1 MSAFYDKMSAT
12 ALRLIERFG
21 QTITLRDTVPGEYDP
36 VSGATTPDVEVDQP
50 AQAILQ
56 DYALQQSGMTYAEGT
71 VIKQGDKK
79 ILVAAMTT
87 DANGQQVQITPPQL
101 TTKVIADGATWT
113 IVNIKEINPAG
124 TPLVYELQGR
134 R

>member
-1 MSAFYDKMSAT
+1 MSQFYDRMAST

-36 VSGATTPDVEVDQP
+36 VTGGSPPDVEVDQP

-56 DYALQQSGMTYAEGT
+56 DYALQQSGMSYADGT

-79 ILVAAMTT
+79 ILVAAQ
-87 DANGQQVQITPPQL
+87 GITPPTL
-101 TTKVIADGATWT
+101 TTTVIADGATWT

>member
-1 MSAFYDKMSAT
+1 MSQFYDRMAST

-36 VSGATTPDVEVDQP
+36 VTGSQTPDVEVDQP

-56 DYALQQSGMTYAEGT
+56 DYALQQSGMSYAEGA

-79 ILVAAMTT
+79 ILVAAQ
-87 DANGQQVQITPPQL
+87 GLTPPQL
-101 TTKVIADGATWT
+101 TTTVLADGATWT

>member
-1 MSAFYDKMSAT
+1 MAGFYEEMAGV
-12 ALRLIERFG
+12 ALELISEFG

-36 VSGATTPDVEVDQP
+36 VTGGSTPDVEVDQP

-56 DYALQQSGMTYAEGT
+56 DYALQQSGMSYAEGT

-79 ILVAAMTT
+79 ILVAAQ
-87 DANGQQVQITPPQL
+87 GLTPPTL
-101 TTKVIADGATWT
+101 TTTVIADGATWT

>member
-1 MSAFYDKMSAT
+1 MSAFYDRMSAT
-12 ALRLIERFG
+12 ALNLIARFG

-36 VSGATTPDVEVDQP
+36 VTGGSTPETTADQP

-56 DYALQQSGMTYAEGT
+56 DYALQQAGMSYAEGT
-71 VIKQGDKK
+71 VIQQGDKK
-79 ILVAAMTT
+79 ILVAAQ
-87 DANGQQVQITPPQL
+87 GLTPPQL
-101 TTKVIADGATWT
+101 TTTVIADGENWT

>member
-1 MSAFYDKMSAT
+1 MSAFYDRMSAT
-12 ALRLIERFG
+12 ALNLIASFG

-36 VSGATTPDVEVDQP
+36 VSGAQTPEVDVDQP

-79 ILVAAMTT
+79 ILVAAQ
-87 DANGQQVQITPPQL
+87 GLTPPTL
-101 TTKVIADGATWT
+101 TTTVIADGATWT

>member
-1 MSAFYDKMSAT
+1 MSQFYDRMAST

-21 QTITLRDTVPGEYDP
+21 QTITMRDTVPGEYDP
-36 VSGATTPDVEVDQP
+36 VTGSQTPDVEVNQP

-56 DYALQQSGMTYAEGT
+56 DYALQQAGMSYAEGT

-79 ILVAAMTT
+79 ILVAAMTK
-87 DANGQQVQITPPQL
+87 DANDQPVQITPPKL
-101 TTKVIADGATWT
+101 TTKVLADGATWT
-113 IVNIKEINPAG
+113 IVNVKEINPAG

>member
-1 MSAFYDKMSAT
+1 MSQFYDRMAAT
-12 ALRLIERFG
+12 ALRLIEQFG
-21 QTITLRDTVPGEYDP
+21 QPITLRDTVPGDYDP
-36 VSGATTPDVEVDQP
+36 VTGAQTSDVEVTQP

-56 DYALQQSGMTYAEGT
+56 DYALQQSGMSYADGT

-79 ILVAAMTT
+79 ILVAAQ
-87 DANGQQVQITPPQL
+87 GLTPPTL
-101 TTKVIADGATWT
+101 TMKVLADGTTWT

>member
-1 MSAFYDKMSAT
+1 MSAFYDRMSAT
-12 ALRLIERFG
+12 ALNLIASFG

-36 VSGATTPDVEVDQP
+36 VTGGSTPDVEVDQP

-56 DYALQQSGMTYAEGT
+56 DYALQQAGMSYAEDT
-71 VIKQGDKK
+71 VIRQGDKK
-79 ILVAAMTT
+79 ILVAAQ
-87 DANGQQVQITPPQL
+87 GITPPTL
-101 TTKVIADGATWT
+101 TTTVIADGATWT

-124 TPLVYELQGR
+124 TPLVYEIQGR

>member
-1 MSAFYDKMSAT
+1 MSQFYDRMAST

-21 QTITLRDTVPGEYDP
+21 QTVTLRDIVPGEYDP
-36 VSGATTPDVEVDQP
+36 VTGAQTPDVEANQP

-56 DYALQQSGMTYAEGT
+56 DYALQQSGMSYADGT

-79 ILVAAMTT
+79 ILVAAQ
-87 DANGQQVQITPPQL
+87 GITQPQL
-101 TTKVIADGATWT
+101 TTTVIADGATWT

>member
-1 MSAFYDKMSAT
+1 MSQFYDRMAST

-21 QTITLRDTVPGEYDP
+21 QTVTLRDIVPGEYDP
-36 VSGATTPDVEVDQP
+36 VTGSQTPDVEVDQP

-56 DYALQQSGMTYAEGT
+56 DYALQHSGMSYAEDT

-79 ILVAAMTT
+79 ILVAAQ
-87 DANGQQVQITPPQL
+87 GITPPTL
-101 TTKVIADGATWT
+101 TTIVIADGATWT

>member
-1 MSAFYDKMSAT
+1 MSAFYDRMSAT
-12 ALRLIERFG
+12 ALNLIARFG

-36 VSGATTPDVEVDQP
+36 VTGGSTPDVEVDQP

-56 DYALQQSGMTYAEGT
+56 DYALQQAGMSYAEGT
-71 VIKQGDKK
+71 VIQQGDKK
-79 ILVAAMTT
+79 IMVAAQ
-87 DANGQQVQITPPQL
+87 GLTPPAL
-101 TTKVIADGATWT
+101 TTTVLAGGATWT

>member
-1 MSAFYDKMSAT
+1 MSQFYDRMAST

-21 QTITLRDTVPGEYDP
+21 QTITLRDTVQGEYDP
-36 VSGATTPDVEVDQP
+36 VTGSQTPDVEVERP

-56 DYALQQSGMTYAEGT
+56 DYALQQSGMSYAEGT
-71 VIKQGDKK
+71 VIQQGDKK
-79 ILVAAMTT
+79 ILVAAQ
-87 DANGQQVQITPPQL
+87 GLTPPQL
-101 TTKVIADGATWT
+101 TTTVLADGVTWT

>member
-1 MSAFYDKMSAT
+1 MAGLYEEMAGV
-12 ALRLIERFG
+12 ALELISEFG

-36 VSGATTPDVEVDQP
+36 VTGSTTAETTVDQP

-56 DYALQQSGMTYAEGT
+56 DYALQQSGMSYAEGT

-79 ILVAAMTT
+79 ILVAAQ
-87 DANGQQVQITPPQL
+87 GLTPPTL
-101 TTKVIADGATWT
+101 TTTVIADGAAWT
-113 IVNIKEINPAG
+113 IINIKQINPAG

>member
-1 MSAFYDKMSAT
+1 MSQFYDRMAST
-12 ALRLIERFG
+12 ALRLIEQFG
-21 QTITLRDTVPGEYDP
+21 QPITLRDTVPGEYDP
-36 VSGATTPDVEVDQP
+36 VSGAQTPDVEVDQP

-56 DYALQQSGMTYAEGT
+56 DYALQQSGMSYAEGT

-79 ILVAAMTT
+79 ILVAAQ
-87 DANGQQVQITPPQL
+87 GLTPPQL
-101 TTKVIADGATWT
+101 TTTVIADGATWT
-113 IVNIKEINPAG
+113 IVNIKQINPAG

>member
-1 MSAFYDKMSAT
+1 MSQFYDRMAAT
-12 ALRLIERFG
+12 ALRLIEQFG
-21 QTITLRDTVPGEYDP
+21 QTVTLRDTVPGEYDP
-36 VSGATTPDVEVDQP
+36 VAGGSTPETTVDQP

-56 DYALQQSGMTYAEGT
+56 DYALQQAGMSYAEGT

-79 ILVAAMTT
+79 ILVAAQ
-87 DANGQQVQITPPQL
+87 GITPPTL
-101 TTKVIADGATWT
+101 TTSVLADDATWT

>member
-1 MSAFYDKMSAT
+1 MTFYSNMQGV
-12 ALRLIERFG
+12 ALRLIEKFG

-36 VSGATTPDVEVDQP
+36 VTGEQTPDVEVDQP

-56 DYALQQSGMTYAEGT
+56 DYALQQSGMSYAEGT

-79 ILVAAMTT
+79 ILVAAQ
-87 DANGQQVQITPPQL
+87 GITPPTL
-101 TTKVIADGATWT
+101 TTTVLADGATWT

>member
-1 MSAFYDKMSAT
+1 MSQFYDRMAST
-12 ALRLIERFG
+12 ALRLIEQFG
-21 QTITLRDTVPGEYDP
+21 QEITLRDTVPGEYDP
-36 VSGATTPDVEVDQP
+36 VTGSQTPDVEVDQP

-56 DYALQQSGMTYAEGT
+56 DYALQQSGMSYAEGT

-79 ILVAAMTT
+79 ILVAAQ
-87 DANGQQVQITPPQL
+87 GITPPTL
-101 TTKVIADGATWT
+101 TTTVLADGDTWT
-113 IVNIKEINPAG
+113 IVNIKQINPAG

>member
-1 MSAFYDKMSAT
+1 MSAFYNKMGAT

-21 QTITLRDTVPGEYDP
+21 QTVTLRDTVPGDYDP
-36 VSGATTPDVEVDQP
+36 VTGGSTPETTVDQP

-56 DYALQQSGMTYAEGT
+56 DYALQQSGMSYAEGT

-79 ILVAAMTT
+79 ILVAAMTK
-87 DANGQQVQITPPQL
+87 DANGQPVQLTPPTL
-101 TTKVIADGATWT
+101 ATAVIADGATWT
-113 IVNIKEINPAG
+113 IVNVKEINPAG

>member
-1 MSAFYDKMSAT
+1 MSQFYDRMAST

-36 VSGATTPDVEVDQP
+36 VTGSQTPDVEVDQP

-79 ILVAAMTT
+79 ILVAAQ
-87 DANGQQVQITPPQL
+87 GLTPPQL
-101 TTKVIADGATWT
+101 TTTVLADGATWT

>member
-1 MSAFYDKMSAT
+1 MSAFYDRMSAT
-12 ALRLIERFG
+12 ALNLIARFG

-36 VSGATTPDVEVDQP
+36 VTGETTPGTIVDQP

-56 DYALQQSGMTYAEGT
+56 DYALQQSGMSYAEGT

-79 ILVAAMTT
+79 ILVAAQ
-87 DANGQQVQITPPQL
+87 GLTPPQL
-101 TTKVIADGATWT
+101 TTTVIADGATWT

>member
-1 MSAFYDKMSAT
+1 MSQFYDRMAST
-12 ALRLIERFG
+12 ALRLIEQFG
-21 QTITLRDTVPGEYDP
+21 QPITLRDTVPGEYDP
-36 VSGATTPDVEVDQP
+36 VSGAQTPDVEVDQP

-56 DYALQQSGMTYAEGT
+56 DYALQQSGMSYAEVT

-79 ILVAAMTT
+79 NLVAAQ
-87 DANGQQVQITPPQL
+87 GLTPPQL
-101 TTKVIADGATWT
+101 TTTVIADGSIWT
-113 IVNIKEINPAG
+113 IVNIKQINPAG

>member
-1 MSAFYDKMSAT
+1 MSQFYDRMAST
-12 ALRLIERFG
+12 ALRLIEQFG

-36 VSGATTPDVEVDQP
+36 VTGSQTPDVEVDQP

-56 DYALQQSGMTYAEGT
+56 DYALQQSGMSYAEGT

-79 ILVAAMTT
+79 ILVAAQ
-87 DANGQQVQITPPQL
+87 GLTPPQL
-101 TTKVIADGATWT
+101 TTTVIADGATWT
-113 IVNIKEINPAG
+113 VVNIKEINPAG

>member
-1 MSAFYDKMSAT
+1 MSQFYDRMAST

-21 QTITLRDTVPGEYDP
+21 QTVTLRDTVPGEYDP
-36 VSGATTPDVEVDQP
+36 VDGSQTPDVEVDQP

-56 DYALQQSGMTYAEGT
+56 DYALQQSGMSYAEGT

-79 ILVAAMTT
+79 ILVAAMTN
-87 DANGQQVQITPPQL
+87 DANGQPVQLTPPTL
-101 TTKVIADGATWT
+101 TTIVIADGATWT

>member
-1 MSAFYDKMSAT
+1 MSAFYDRMSAT

-36 VSGATTPDVEVDQP
+36 VTGGSTPETTVDQP

-56 DYALQQSGMTYAEGT
+56 DYAIQQAGMSYAEGT
-71 VIKQGDKK
+71 VIQQGDKK
-79 ILVAAMTT
+79 ILVAAQ
-87 DANGQQVQITPPQL
+87 GLTPPQL
-101 TTKVIADGATWT
+101 TTTVLADGATWT

>member
-1 MSAFYDKMSAT
+1 MSQFYDRMAAT
-12 ALRLIERFG
+12 ALRLIEQFG
-21 QTITLRDTVPGEYDP
+21 QEITMRDTVPGEYDP
-36 VSGATTPDVEVDQP
+36 VTGGSTPDVEVDQP

-79 ILVAAMTT
+79 ILVAAQ
-87 DANGQQVQITPPQL
+87 GLTPPQL
-101 TTKVIADGATWT
+101 TTTVIAGGATWT

-124 TPLVYELQGR
+124 TPLVYEIQGR